1 MTRKRKKPES
11 VQKWF
16 KPVSKTSKNDSNEL
30 NENTISELATET
42 DKNEAVEH
50 TVAIGDGIEI
60 MPAVIN
66 TDNENQVEEIAV
78 IDTNNE
84 NQVEEIISS
93 LDNLDIKSKLVKEFK
108 EKLAAHGLMLN
119 SSIDLVSSE
128 LDPEIESAILAIS
141 CPDITGDIPTNVRFH
156 KFFLIFL

>member
-50 TVAIGDGIEI
+50 TIEHTIAIGDGIEI

-66 TDNENQVEEIAV
+66 TDNENQVEEIY
-78 IDTNNE
+78 N
-84 NQVEEIISS
+84 
-93 LDNLDIKSKLVKEFK
+93 F
-108 EKLAAHGLMLN
+108 
-119 SSIDLVSSE
+119 
-128 LDPEIESAILAIS
+128 
-141 CPDITGDIPTNVRFH
+141 
-156 KFFLIFL
+156 